1 MALVPVTEGRDEV
14 EAAVHAVVLDV
25 LTVQSALVSEVLL
38 ELLVDVVC
46 HRLPAEHRSKTVS
59 QQQHLYIMVILH
71 LVFENK
77 RGKRDHQALYVPFSV
92 IDGVSESWCVH
103 DSELQLDA
111 LLLDVHRVFGDLHR
125 LSDPLCQHSR
135 YY

>member
-59 QQQHLYIMVILH
+59 QQQHLYIMVVLH

-77 RGKRDHQALYVPFSV
+77 RGNED
-92 IDGVSESWCVH
+92 
-103 DSELQLDA
+103 
-111 LLLDVHRVFGDLHR
+111 LLR
-125 LSDPLCQHSR
+125 SPSPLRTIQC
-135 YY
+135 Y